1 MCAPD
6 PNAGIRY
13 QAKLEKQK
21 KDQKFHSDSLK
32 YWNREVSAKQR
43 SGALTT
49 GLSRA
54 RSDAYS
60 KAVWTLGQGRQA
72 TQEIYKEGARLSR
85 RADKTGVSRASR
97 YMAGKYREILDK
109 QSNVE
114 RMLNATFGRNMDT
127 VQQGIYR
134 RHQNLVAKNRQ
145 KLGVRPEYG
154 SPVMMPP
161 KDRQGQMFNSISMG
175 LSIASLGITLA
186 KFLPALG
193 LGSDIRLKQ
202 NIRRVGKSPTGYSI
216 YEWEYKSDPETR
228 YRGAIAQDVLKLNP
242 MAVGIRKDL
251 TNSDEGYFFVD
262 YSKIDID
269 MEVVS

>member
-60 KAVWTLGQGRQA
+60 KALWTLGQGRQA
-72 TQEIYKEGARLSR
+72 TQEIYKAGAKLSR

-97 YMAGKYREILDK
+97 YMSGKYRAILDK

-127 VQQGIYR
+127 VQQGIQR

-161 KDRQGQMFNSISMG
+161 KDRQGQMFNTLSMG
-175 LSIASLGITLA
+175 LSIASLGV
-186 KFLPALG
+186 AL
-193 LGSDIRLKQ
+193 LGFMSDIRLKQ

-242 MAVGIRKDL
+242 MAVGIRKEP
-251 TNSDEGYFFVD
+251 NSDEGHFYVD

>member
-60 KAVWTLGQGRQA
+60 KALWTLGQGRQA

-97 YMAGKYREILDK
+97 YMAGKYREILNK

-127 VQQGIYR
+127 VQQGIQR

-161 KDRQGQMFNSISMG
+161 KDRQGQMFNTLSMG
-175 LSIASLGITLA
+175 LSIASLGV
-186 KFLPALG
+186 AL
-193 LGSDIRLKQ
+193 LGFMSDIRLKQ

-242 MAVGIRKDL
+242 MAVGIRKEP
-251 TNSDEGYFFVD
+251 NSDEGHFYVD

>member
-13 QAKLEKQK
+13 QAKLENQK

-32 YWNREVSAKQR
+32 YWIREVSAKQR

-60 KAVWTLGQGRQA
+60 KALWTLGQGRQA
-72 TQEIYKEGARLSR
+72 TQEIYKAGAKLSR

-97 YMAGKYREILDK
+97 YMSGKYRAILDK

-175 LSIASLGITLA
+175 LSIASLGV
-186 KFLPALG
+186 AL
-193 LGSDIRLKQ
+193 LGFMSDIRLKQ

-242 MAVGIRKDL
+242 MAVGIRKEP
-251 TNSDEGYFFVD
+251 NSDEGYFYVD